1 MTEPLSLDRFQRLL
15 AAYGARRELW
25 PAAEREAAEL
35 LLERSSEAR
44 ALAAKEDGLDSE
56 LAALSALEPELSPG
70 LSRRLAEIPLRQ
82 TRKRALWPFGRV
94 WIPAVAWAA
103 AAVFGLAVGNFAPND
118 DASDVTVAVD
128 AAQPDSDE
136 GDATDA
142 TALDDDMTELA
153 LGSLDEFEETP

>member
-1 MTEPLSLDRFQRLL
+1 MAFNM
-15 AAYGARRELW
+15 
-25 PAAEREAAEL
+25 
-35 LLERSSEAR
+35 
-44 ALAAKEDGLDSE
+44 
-56 LAALSALEPELSPG
+56 
-70 LSRRLAEIPLRQ
+70 
-82 TRKRALWPFGRV
+82 
-94 WIPAVAWAA
+94 A